1 MGKELIQVYPADA
14 ILITDE
20 RKQLYKD
27 ILEYVEIGEL
37 GRGFSKALKVLCFEG
52 KVESLDTMVR
62 NDDGFFTSGQFAWR
76 SFRGLYLPGI
86 ACGE

>member
-27 ILEYVEIGEL
+27 ILEYMSVEIEE
-37 GRGFSKALKVLCFEG
+37 VQYQDE
-52 KVESLDTMVR
+52 EE
-62 NDDGFFTSGQFAWR
+62 
-76 SFRGLYLPGI
+76 Y
-86 ACGE
+86 E